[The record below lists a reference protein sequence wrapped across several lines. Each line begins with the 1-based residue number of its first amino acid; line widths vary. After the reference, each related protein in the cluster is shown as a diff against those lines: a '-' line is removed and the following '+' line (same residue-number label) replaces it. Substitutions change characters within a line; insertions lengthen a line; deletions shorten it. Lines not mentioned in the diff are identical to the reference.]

1 MCLAESMVGKTQ
13 FHVCVF
19 AGELHVPLDVCGAVV
34 KRELDYWQID
44 QNLIEACCWT
54 SYSQFIGNIY
64 NTQCTSRLTS
74 LLAIIDKYGFPISE

>member
-1 MCLAESMVGKTQ
+1 MWTDVTSGLLIIVSSWYA
-13 FHVCVF
+13 CVF

-64 NTQCTSRLTS
+64 TIRSALHG
-74 LLAIIDKYGFPISE
+74 LLHY